1 MLENDGRGP
10 RIPRHLRAL
19 QENDSIMK
27 PGLVERLLNMSGDSF
42 SWGEPLTNPIHIKI
56 GWRHRPRLGEEQGLN
71 RLCDKS
77 EDPLLPPQ
85 SQVLCVFPAICTV
98 TLEAFDPEMADYRNL
113 RVKCGQG
120 FFLFLSCCSPCFYVQ
135 RRIIFEAWWSWQY
148 LA

>member
-1 MLENDGRGP
+1 
-10 RIPRHLRAL
+10 
-19 QENDSIMK
+19 MK

-56 GWRHRPRLGEEQGLN
+56 GWRYRPRLGEEQGLK

-120 FFLFLSCCSPCFYVQ
+120 FFF
-135 RRIIFEAWWSWQY
+135 Y
-148 LA
+148 LAVLPVSMCRGASFLRLGGPGSTLRELIPTNLSQI